1 MGSQRPSA
9 QGVILGSI
17 VRFVCQGYDAEG
29 CGGRARLCGAGHAA
43 AWEGLRERKR
53 GRRLPGRGAPMGAS
67 PIVAGQPPPPRP
79 GAPGGVAPVT
89 RGRGEGVR
97 PNGGFRPRLQSVP
110 LGARVAHRSPQPPP
124 PRDWWFIGKSSTKLT
139 YKNIL

>member
-53 GRRLPGRGAPMGAS
+53 GRTHDAKGAGESRGARRGAAPAPAPARGACVQKPGIPRRLPA
-67 PIVAGQPPPPRP
+67 RP
-79 GAPGGVAPVT
+79 GPA
-89 RGRGEGVR
+89 
-97 PNGGFRPRLQSVP
+97 RLQ
-110 LGARVAHRSPQPPP
+110 LGLLSTLVQGGSRPCTAIEDEPESRRRE
-124 PRDWWFIGKSSTKLT
+124 PRD
-139 YKNIL
+139 